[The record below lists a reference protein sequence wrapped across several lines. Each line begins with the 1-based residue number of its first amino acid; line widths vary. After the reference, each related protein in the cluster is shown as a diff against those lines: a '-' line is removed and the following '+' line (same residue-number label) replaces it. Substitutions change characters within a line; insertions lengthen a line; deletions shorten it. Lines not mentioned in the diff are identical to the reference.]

1 MYEKIWR
8 HMLSME
14 LRSDM
19 DKRFRRS
26 WMATV
31 FCQVWCNHHRYSCT
45 WPSQLLSKKKRLLN
59 SLWMTFCTLDL
70 SIYTY
75 TTLYKHSLNWP
86 NPQIRNTDLIL
97 QLVAWRSKPKNPQPV
112 SSMMDV
118 SGHSVSNLSW
128 YHPCG
133 IRGLESKMIQ
143 QIMIWINHN
152 KSIISFNML

>member
-1 MYEKIWR
+1 MKKSGATCCPWNWDLIWTNAFEDPEWQPYFVKFDAIITDILA
-8 HMLSME
+8 HGLHN
-14 LRSDM
+14 
-19 DKRFRRS
+19 
-26 WMATV
+26 
-31 FCQVWCNHHRYSCT
+31 FC
-45 WPSQLLSKKKRLLN
+45 PKKKRLLN

-133 IRGLESKMIQ
+133 IRGFESKMIQ